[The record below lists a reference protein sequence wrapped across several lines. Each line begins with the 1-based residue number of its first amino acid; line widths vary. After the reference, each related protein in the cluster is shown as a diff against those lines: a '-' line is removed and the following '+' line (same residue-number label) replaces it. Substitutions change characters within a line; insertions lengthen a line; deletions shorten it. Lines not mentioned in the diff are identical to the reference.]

1 MEAPSPLGCNALP
14 VVAFVNKL
22 SAALAKEGIQ
32 TSYCIGSMRGDTAL
46 AQALNK
52 TAMRTVPMG
61 LCAHTAFHSALPS
74 RAAVVYRP
82 RPHHT
87 LLGSES
93 AGWKGNGGSLARF
106 TGGAVGAGGLRL
118 YLTLLHTCIWV
129 RKQIRQFQRR
139 LAGRGGVLAGPRHEG
154 KAGRR
159 LLPDLQRAPRRG
171 ACSDRIQIRSGG
183 TYGRPSAQP
192 AQSAHPCLVL

>member
-93 AGWKGNGGSLARF
+93 AGWKG
-106 TGGAVGAGGLRL
+106 
-118 YLTLLHTCIWV
+118 
-129 RKQIRQFQRR
+129 QRWISGEIHR
-139 LAGRGGVLAGPRHEG
+139 RGGGCRWVEVI
-154 KAGRR
+154 
-159 LLPDLQRAPRRG
+159 
-171 ACSDRIQIRSGG
+171 SDIAAYMHMDAQADTAVS
-183 TYGRPSAQP
+183 TPTGRPRWRIGRPKA
-192 AQSAHPCLVL
+192 